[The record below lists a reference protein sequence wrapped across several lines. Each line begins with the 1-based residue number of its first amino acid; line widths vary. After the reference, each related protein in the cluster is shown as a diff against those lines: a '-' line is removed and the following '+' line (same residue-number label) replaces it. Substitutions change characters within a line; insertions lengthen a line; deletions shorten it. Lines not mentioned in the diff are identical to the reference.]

1 MGPSSYAADYTASLP
16 ARYQNMIE
24 ESLPQRSRRNREAD
38 KNSHEESY
46 RKTKKRLQL
55 VSGAEKEV
63 LSSSTA
69 FKLVASMIVVGIIFI
84 GIVLL
89 GARATQLQYNINTLE
104 RENLDLENQITM
116 LGIEIDSTV
125 SFESVEDYAVNK
137 LGMKYPKQ
145 NQVVYLSEDATVDQ
159 NLANVIREK
168 IYK

>member
-1 MGPSSYAADYTASLP
+1 MCISV
-16 ARYQNMIE
+16 E
-24 ESLPQRSRRNREAD
+24 
-38 KNSHEESY
+38 
-46 RKTKKRLQL
+46 
-55 VSGAEKEV
+55 
-63 LSSSTA
+63 
-69 FKLVASMIVVGIIFI
+69 IIFI

-145 NQVVYLSEDATVDQ
+145 NQVIYLNEDVTVDQ